1 MNRNQPFTDSLNHL
15 QIFYPELVSQM
26 EELVRLQRE
35 NQISNY
41 QFDEIDE
48 QSCLAYQQILHEKKW
63 IHGPQPPLN
72 QSQQWID
79 DSIHSTST
87 TVIVWKSGLGY
98 VPRLLHELNP
108 NRNIIICE
116 NRLELL
122 WESLCRWDNQCLF
135 KENSRLLVTDDD
147 LFSSLTTLIQQ
158 YPLLFTNKTIV
169 IPGSVFDEDEQ
180 AELKRIQERIRQ
192 SSNTK
197 TAFPKTKSLCIMSR
211 SLTNIFPAVC
221 RGAEQLGYSSKIA
234 KRTPALSGLV
244 QNQTV
249 WKETCGC
256 VPEIALAFYNSF
268 FQPHELEDM
277 KQNGVKRVCWIYDRM
292 YDLTQS
298 TGNQYDLALTF
309 DRKHV
314 EYLLPIFGDRAR
326 FLPAATGMNHIEILR
341 KITPPTPITFVGATG
356 LRRSLSYINQ
366 NRSLTMQVMGI
377 INRVIGSSWYLSP
390 QELQD
395 QLFVETKPLAP
406 SNDELF
412 KRFVLQLAASRLRVS
427 FLSAAQS
434 FGLTVYGDGLWGK
447 REFSGNLISS
457 YAGNSLDYKTET
469 PDVYAASSIN
479 INLFHPQIFEGVPM
493 RVYDVLACG
502 GFLLSQY
509 RPVLEEQFTIGED
522 LDVFHTP
529 NELAEKINYYLQHVD
544 ERKAIAQH
552 GQQTVLQHH
561 TYSHRLQKIVDWLHE

>member
-1 MNRNQPFTDSLNHL
+1 MNRNQPFTDSVNHL
-15 QIFYPELVSQM
+15 RILYPELVNQM
-26 EELVRLQRE
+26 EELVRSQRE
-35 NQISNY
+35 TQKSHY
-41 QFDEIDE
+41 QFKEIDE
-48 QSCLAYQQILHEKKW
+48 QSCLAYQLIQQEKKW

-79 DSIHSTST
+79 DATNSTSN

-122 WESLCRWDNQCLF
+122 WESLCRWDSQYLF
-135 KENSRLLVTDDD
+135 ENNSRLLLTDDD

-158 YPLLFTNKTIV
+158 YPLLFTNETVV
-169 IPGSVFDEDEQ
+169 IPGSVIDDDEQ
-180 AELKRIQERIRQ
+180 AELNRIKERIHQ

-197 TAFPKTKSLCIMSR
+197 IEFPKIKSICIMSR
-211 SLTNIFPAVC
+211 SPDNIFSAVC

-234 KRTPALSGLV
+234 KRPPALSGLL
-244 QNQTV
+244 QNQTA
-249 WKETCGC
+249 WKETCGY
-256 VPEIALAFYNSF
+256 VPEIALAFYSSF
-268 FQPHELEDM
+268 FHPHELDDM
-277 KQNGVKRVCWIYDRM
+277 KQHGVKRVCWMYDRM
-292 YDLTQS
+292 YDLPES

-314 EYLLPIFGDRAR
+314 DYLQPIFGDRTR
-326 FLPAATGMNHIEILR
+326 YLPAATGMDHTEISQ
-341 KITPPTPITFVGATG
+341 KIIPTTPITFVGATG

-366 NRSLTMQVMGI
+366 NRSMTMQVMGI
-377 INRVIGSSWYLSP
+377 INRVIGSGWNVPP
-390 QELQD
+390 QDLQD
-395 QLFVETKPLAP
+395 QLFIETQPLNP
-406 SNDELF
+406 TNDELF

-434 FGLTVYGDGLWGK
+434 FGLTIYGDALWGK

-457 YAGNSLDYKTET
+457 YAGNSLDYETET

-479 INLFHPQIFEGVPM
+479 INLFHPQIIEGIPM

-529 NELAEKINYYLQHVD
+529 NELAEKINYYLHHKE
-544 ERKAIAQH
+544 ERKAMTKH
-552 GQQTVLQHH
+552 GQQTVLQNH
-561 TYSHRLQKIVDWLHE
+561 TYSHRLQQIVDWINE